1 MLQKNYMS
9 LNSFE
14 IFEKQNFH
22 LKLNSS
28 TKINEEFTDL
38 KLPNLNCQTIK
49 K

>member
-1 MLQKNYMS
+1 MS

-14 IFEKQNFH
+14 IFEKKNQQHSFKT
-22 LKLNSS
+22 KLASS
-28 TKINEEFTDL
+28 NINEEFTDV